1 MSNTPMSQSRFL
13 DRWRNFKAEP
23 QQVSGASMLFDGIS
37 QGWGPERLLIEE
49 ADWARKFSET
59 PPAPSFS
66 NPLAVPFQSQNDN
79 ASGQG
84 SRECFSSS
92 CAMVA
97 MYWGKVKNDDEYNK
111 IRARYGD
118 TTDSQAQLS
127 ALRSLGLTANFF
139 TTWNKARLIE
149 QINMGRP
156 VAVGWLHHGSFNNPT
171 GGGHWTVVI
180 GYTSSATIHNDP
192 NGVPNLVSGGY
203 GPDLNG
209 KALTFPDQHWLPRF
223 EVDGPSTGWVLLAY
237 P

>member
-1 MSNTPMSQSRFL
+1 MSQSRFL

-23 QQVSGASMLFDGIS
+23 QQVSGASMLYDAIT

-49 ADWARKFSET
+49 ADWAVKFSEK
-59 PPAPSFS
+59 PPAPSFT
-66 NPLAVPFQSQNDN
+66 NPLNVAFQSQNDN

-92 CAMVA
+92 CAMIA

-139 TTWNKARLIE
+139 TNWNKNSLIE
-149 QINMGRP
+149 QINLGRP
-156 VAVGWLHHGSFNNPT
+156 VATGWLHHGHFTRPS
-171 GGGHWTVVI
+171 GGGHWTVAI
-180 GYTSSATIHNDP
+180 GHTGSATIHNDP
-192 NGVPNLVSGGY
+192 NGVPDLVNGNY
-203 GPDLNG
+203 GPNLNG
-209 KALTFPDQHWLPRF
+209 KALTFSDTHWLPRF
-223 EVDGPSTGWVLLAY
+223 MPDGPSTGWTLLAH

>member
-1 MSNTPMSQSRFL
+1 MTTPMSQSRFL
-13 DRWRNFKAEP
+13 DRWRNFKGEP
-23 QQVSGASMLFDGIS
+23 QQISGSSMLYDAIS

-49 ADWARKFSET
+49 ADWARRFSET

-66 NPLAVPFQSQNDN
+66 NPLEHVFQSQLDN
-79 ASGQG
+79 ASGAG

-118 TTDSQAQLS
+118 TTDAQAQLS

-139 TTWNKARLIE
+139 TTWNKARIVE

-156 VAVGWLHHGSFNNPT
+156 VATGWLHHGHFTNPS
-171 GGGHWTVVI
+171 GGGHWT
-180 GYTSSATIHNDP
+180 TSFGHTPTAIIMSDP
-192 NGVPNLVSGGY
+192 NGVPDLVNGGY
-203 GPDLNG
+203 GPNLNG
-209 KALTFPDQHWLPRF
+209 KNLTFPDKHWLPRF
-223 EVDGPSTGWVLLAY
+223 EVDGPSTGWVLLAH

>member
-1 MSNTPMSQSRFL
+1 
-13 DRWRNFKAEP
+13 
-23 QQVSGASMLFDGIS
+23 MLYDAIS
-37 QGWGPERLLIEE
+37 QGWGPDRLLIEE

-66 NPLAVPFQSQNDN
+66 NPLNVKFFSQNDN

-97 MYWGKVKNDDEYNK
+97 NYWGKIDSDDAYNK
-111 IRARYGD
+111 VRARYGD
-118 TTDSQAQLS
+118 TTDAQAQLS

-139 TTWNKARLIE
+139 TTWNKARLVE

-156 VAVGWLHHGSFNNPT
+156 IAVGWLHHGSFQNPS
-171 GGGHWTVVI
+171 GGGHWTVVV

-192 NGVPNLVSGGY
+192 NGVPNLVSGNY
-203 GPDLNG
+203 TADLNG
-209 KALTFPDQHWLPRF
+209 KALNFADQHWLPRF
-223 EVDGPSTGWVLLAY
+223 EVDGPSTGWVLLAH